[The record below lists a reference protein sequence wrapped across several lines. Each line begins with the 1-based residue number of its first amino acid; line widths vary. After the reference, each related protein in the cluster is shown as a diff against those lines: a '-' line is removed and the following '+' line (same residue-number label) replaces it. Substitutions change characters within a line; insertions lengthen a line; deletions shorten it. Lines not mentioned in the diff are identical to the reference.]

1 MRIGSSLIL
10 KAGNVVQ
17 SYGWKLLRPFGSL
30 NSIIK
35 HLDEFQCDEIVIL
48 RYVRKLDT
56 MDNFVNDLKKIA
68 KIESS
73 SPISLG
79 GGIRNKK
86 QIEMLNSL
94 PIERIVF
101 SSAFLSKDQD
111 ILQETILR
119 FGRQALQGLLPIY
132 TDQNAIYIYNLTT
145 SKKITLNKFDFDF
158 LEKYAN
164 EVIIY
169 DMENEGKINH
179 FNFDILNHIPIKR
192 SKLIITG
199 GIGPICIKKA
209 GQLNLASVLVDNKI
223 LHNEYSI
230 ENLKRM
236 I

>member
-10 KAGNVVQ
+10 KSGNVVQ
-17 SYGWKLLRPFGSL
+17 SYGWELLRPFGSL

-48 RYVRKLDT
+48 RYVREQEK
-56 MDNFVNDLKKIA
+56 MDQFVNDLKKISQIA
-68 KIESS
+68 SS

-79 GGIRNKK
+79 GGIRNKN
-86 QIEMLNSL
+86 QIEMLHGL

-101 SSAFLSKDQD
+101 SSAFLSKDED

-132 TDQNAIYIYNLTT
+132 ADQDEIYIYHLAT
-145 SKKITLNKFDFDF
+145 SQKIKLNDFNFDF

-169 DMENEGKINH
+169 DIKNEGQINN
-179 FNFDILNHIPIKR
+179 FNFDILNDIPIER

-199 GIGPICIKKA
+199 GIGPMCIKKA
-209 GQLNLASVLVDNKI
+209 VQLKLASVLVDNKI